1 MVGRGKTMVKKGRV
15 TIRSVGNLNWYDICV
30 GGTPIRKAQG
40 KINAERQANIV
51 RKEQGKSV
59 KD

>member
-1 MVGRGKTMVKKGRV
+1 MVKKGRV
-15 TIRSVGNLNWYDICV
+15 TIRSVGNLNWYDICI

-40 KINAERQANIV
+40 KINAEKQANIV
-51 RKEQGKSV
+51 RKEQGKSA